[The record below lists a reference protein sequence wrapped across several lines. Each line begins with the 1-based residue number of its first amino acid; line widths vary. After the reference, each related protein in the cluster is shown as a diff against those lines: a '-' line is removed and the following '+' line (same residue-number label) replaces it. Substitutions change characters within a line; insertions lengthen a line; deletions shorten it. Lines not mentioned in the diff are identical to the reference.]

1 MNLTIHVDGASR
13 GNPGPAGAGV
23 VILGDGGVRLHEG
36 AYFLGTQTNNAAE
49 YNALLLA
56 LQRALRFGPSR
67 ILLRSDSELL
77 VRQLTGQ
84 YRVRSASILPLFERA
99 QLLLLKFAAWQI
111 RHVPREQNRRAD
123 ELANLAVD
131 QRKNVVVLDV
141 DDAAA
146 AAMRASAPPPD
157 AAAPET
163 EPQSQDA
170 SGDESDSAP
179 FAAES
184 AAQKP
189 GLSAEPV
196 DPGVGG
202 EASDVAPVRVSV
214 ARTPDAGGCPAGG
227 VSSSFVVRAGLPQG
241 LCVYAAHAML
251 PTLLAIQN
259 TEPHEYSAI
268 PTLTVRCARQGCGAT
283 FHLSPVRPM
292 NGHPK

>member
-23 VILGDGGVRLHEG
+23 VILGDGDVRLHEG
-36 AYFLGTQTNNAAE
+36 GYFLGTQTNNAAE
-49 YNALLLA
+49 YNALILA
-56 LQRALRFGPSR
+56 LQRAIRFGPSR
-67 ILLRSDSELL
+67 ITLRSDSELL

-84 YRVRSASILPLFERA
+84 YRVRSQSIAPLFERA

-123 ELANLAVD
+123 ELANMAVD

-146 AAMRASAPPPD
+146 TAMLASAPPPD
-157 AAAPET
+157 AVAADDEPEA
-163 EPQSQDA
+163 DA
-170 SGDESDSAP
+170 VHPESSERAREDVI
-179 FAAES
+179 
-184 AAQKP
+184 QKP
-189 GLSAEPV
+189 GLSAEPIPPAA
-196 DPGVGG
+196 DTND
-202 EASDVAPVRVSV
+202 ASHVAPVRVSV
-214 ARTPDAGGCPAGG
+214 ARAPDAGGCPAGG
-227 VSSSFVVRAGLPQG
+227 VTAGFVVRGSLPQG
-241 LCVYAAHAML
+241 LCVYAAHALL
-251 PTLLAIQN
+251 PTVLAIQN